1 MKKAGSNIA
10 SGSAT
15 VRIISKHEKNEGK
28 EIKKKLILTM
38 TVSALKSLIA
48 KLLKVEILEQRLTY
62 HQEDY
67 ASYELDEDFRQLGYY
82 GVAEGSEIHVN
93 KL

>member
-1 MKKAGSNIA
+1 MNKNHPRFYQLVQIYGSPVDLVDMKKAGSNIS

-48 KLLKVEILEQRLTY
+48 KLLKIEILEQRLTY
-62 HQEDY
+62 H
-67 ASYELDEDFRQLGYY
+67 
-82 GVAEGSEIHVN
+82 
-93 KL
+93 